1 MGMPWV
7 CVVPK
12 LPTVRL
18 MSLIVETL
26 DPTDTYAKRRLKAV
40 DFSLAGFAISAAKLK
55 NVATAV
61 TNGRIG
67 IEVGDTGPNFAAAYT
82 LGANRHFTLRETK
95 SVQDDNWRSQ
105 IVHESIHA
113 AFDIEGSRPPNE
125 IDEAVAYLGETVW
138 FRAGGLGRVVTA
150 PDAAAKIY
158 GAASTLE
165 TRLDLHS
172 KPGQRLTRDQAQD
185 LIAAI
190 NGHPGYAP
198 SSSSSTP

>member
-18 MSLIVETL
+18 MGLIVETL
-26 DPTDTYAKRRLKAV
+26 DPTDTYAQRRLKAV
-40 DFSLAGFAISAAKLK
+40 DFSLAGFAISGAKLK
-55 NVATAV
+55 SVAAAV
-61 TNGRIG
+61 ANGRIG

-113 AFDIEGSRPPNE
+113 AFDIEGTRPPDE

-150 PDAAAKIY
+150 PDAAANIY
-158 GAASTLE
+158 GAASALE
-165 TRLDLHS
+165 ARLDLHS

-198 SSSSSTP
+198 SSSSTP